1 LVNVLFDVIFILG
14 AYVLGSAPQL
24 SVLARLRRIKL
35 SGDYHMSLFQKAGV
49 YIFGLGVILEF
60 IKGAIPVLVGKW
72 LGFDLYIVAIA
83 GVAVVCGQMWPVFH
97 GFDGEKGNTTL
108 VGMAPALAYQPM
120 MWAVIPIAIGAGV
133 RTGSRLFRRSA
144 QDKNTPVIGGP
155 YSRSLPLGML
165 TGFLV
170 LPFASWLLNQAP
182 EVTWAFGMAFV
193 LILVRRLTAG
203 LRRDLKAGGPIKT
216 IVLGRLFLDR
226 GVTPF
231 RT

>member
-1 LVNVLFDVIFILG
+1 MNIYLDVALILG
-14 AYVLGSAPQL
+14 AYILGSAPQL
-24 SVLARLRRIKL
+24 SGLARLRRVKL
-35 SGDYHMSLFQKAGV
+35 SGDYHMSLFQKAGI
-49 YIFGLGVILEF
+49 YFFGLGVILEF
-60 IKGAIPVLVGKW
+60 IKGAVPVLVGKW

-97 GFDGEKGNTTL
+97 RFDGEKGNTTV

-120 MWAVIPIAIGAGV
+120 MFAVIPIAIGAGI

-144 QDKNTPVIGGP
+144 QDKNTPLFGGP

-165 TGFLV
+165 TGFFV
-170 LPFASWLLNQAP
+170 LPLASWVQNQPP
-182 EVTWAFGMAFV
+182 EVTWAFGIVFV

-203 LRRDLKAGGPIKT
+203 LSRDLQAGAGIKK

-226 GVTPF
+226 GATPF

>member
-1 LVNVLFDVIFILG
+1 MNIFLDVVLILG
-14 AYVLGSAPQL
+14 AYILGSAPQL
-24 SVLARLRRIKL
+24 SGLARLRRVKL
-35 SGDYHMSLFQKAGV
+35 SGDYHMSLFQKAGI
-49 YIFGLGVILEF
+49 YFFGLGVILEF

-72 LGFDLYIVAIA
+72 LGFDLYIVAIT

-97 GFDGEKGNTTL
+97 RFDGEKGNTTL

-120 MWAVIPIAIGAGV
+120 MFAVIPIAIGAGI
-133 RTGSRLFRRSA
+133 RTGSRLFRRSG
-144 QDKNTPVIGGP
+144 QNKNKPLFGGP

-170 LPFASWLLNQAP
+170 LPVASWVQNQPP
-182 EVTWAFGMAFV
+182 EVTWAFGIVFV

-203 LRRDLKAGGPIKT
+203 LSRDLQAGAGIKK

-226 GVTPF
+226 GATPF